1 MWLTLLA
8 IPPLLLAVA
17 WPTAALLVD
26 GPRSRVAASIIA
38 GVYACGMI
46 VFMIVG
52 GPIGWG
58 GAAVVLGF
66 LSVLGWWLTLR
77 PSSDREWET
86 SLERT
91 PIVERDGDAVT
102 IHNVRNFR
110 YRTTEDF
117 DELWETRNYDLKKLR
132 GVDLFIVYWGP
143 KFMAHTI
150 ASWEFDGG
158 VHLPISIEVRK
169 VRGEKFS
176 AIQGFFRRFEL
187 HYVVGDERDLIGLRT
202 NYRKEEAFLY
212 RLTIQRETALGILK
226 EYLSELEVLATRPR
240 WYNAATRN
248 CTTAIRR
255 HVKRVSPNDP
265 WDLRI
270 LLNGRLDE
278 LLYERAHVDTT
289 LPFAELRA
297 RSAISDRAHDTP
309 EGADFSAHIRA
320 DLPGEEHPALPEL
333 RA

>member
-117 DELWETRNYDLKKLR
+117 DEPYADSM
-132 GVDLFIVYWGP
+132 G
-143 KFMAHTI
+143 
-150 ASWEFDGG
+150 
-158 VHLPISIEVRK
+158 
-169 VRGEKFS
+169 
-176 AIQGFFRRFEL
+176 
-187 HYVVGDERDLIGLRT
+187 
-202 NYRKEEAFLY
+202 
-212 RLTIQRETALGILK
+212 GILTFR
-226 EYLSELEVLATRPR
+226 ESERGPWCEKL
-240 WYNAATRN
+240 
-248 CTTAIRR
+248 IRFDI
-255 HVKRVSPNDP
+255 K
-265 WDLRI
+265 LI
-270 LLNGRLDE
+270 
-278 LLYERAHVDTT
+278 
-289 LPFAELRA
+289 
-297 RSAISDRAHDTP
+297 
-309 EGADFSAHIRA
+309 
-320 DLPGEEHPALPEL
+320 
-333 RA
+333 